1 MAAFLFFDELLS
13 IRPNT
18 AEGWVRAVV
27 PFVFF
32 AVLAVVVWRL
42 VRRPWLRVAIVGVPL
57 VAFLAYAVGP
67 AFVDEKVEERVA
79 AGAARERVGVL
90 TGIDHRATGEAAVY
104 RLADG
109 EQVLRLEKLDM
120 QNGPDLFVYLVPEAG
135 QREPDGGVNLGRL
148 KGNQGNQQYEL
159 PAGTNTDDYEGV
171 LVWCRQFATAFA
183 GAPLA

>member
-1 MAAFLFFDELLS
+1 VAAFLFFDELLS

-18 AEGWVRAVV
+18 TEGWVRAVV

-32 AVLAVVVWRL
+32 AVLAIVVWRL
-42 VRRPWLRVAIVGVPL
+42 VRRPWLRVVIVGVPL
-57 VAFLAYAVGP
+57 VAFLVYAVGP

-79 AGAARERVGVL
+79 TGAARQRVGVL
-90 TGIDHRATGEAAVY
+90 TGIDHRATGEAAIY

-109 EQVLRLEKLDM
+109 GKVLRLEKLDM
-120 QNGPDLFVYLVPEAG
+120 QNGPDLFVYLVPKAG

-159 PAGTNTDDYEGV
+159 PARTDPDDYEGV